1 MIKNSKFAEH
11 SIPSDDEKKSVS
23 VITVFHKGRR
33 EEGLLRNELRL
44 SWSLDRTRYMYGR
57 ADDVYKEEYPCYKC
71 NFQIIIETSADEYEA
86 KGLEFLQNNFS
97 KLLEKESLADV
108 QFVFGDE
115 HIAAHSAI
123 VAASSPVF
131 AAMFE
136 GGKFKEGQTRT
147 VNIED
152 IDSRVFRK
160 LLQFLY
166 TGSSGSSKQ
175 DPPDELQA
183 LFLAADKYQVDAL
196 KEICEDCLI
205 CQLETENVL
214 GHLEWADQYGAE
226 KLKDAAV
233 TYIVKRRK
241 EVWQL
246 KECEDFNKKY
256 PDLFFLVC
264 KRMVN

>member
-1 MIKNSKFAEH
+1 LIKNSI
-11 SIPSDDEKKSVS
+11 SSDDEKKSDSMV
-23 VITVFHKGRR
+23 TVYHKGKRQN
-33 EEGLLRNELRL
+33 GLLRKDLRL
-44 SWSLDRTRYMYGR
+44 TWPVLNKTPTSGTVWRKTAGL
-57 ADDVYKEEYPCYKC
+57 VFQEEYPDLIC
-71 NFQIIIETSADEYEA
+71 NFQIIIKIPDDYEA
-86 KGLEFLQNNFS
+86 KGLKFINNKLS
-97 KLLEKESLADV
+97 KLLETESLADIK
-108 QFVFGDE
+108 FVFKDD

-123 VAASSPVF
+123 IAASSPVF

-136 GGKFKEGQTRT
+136 GGRFKEGQTRT

-166 TGSSGSSKQ
+166 TGSSGCSKQ
-175 DPPDELQA
+175 DPSDMLKA
-183 LFLAADKYQVDAL
+183 LFFAADKYQVGAL
-196 KEICEDCLI
+196 KDICEEFLI
-205 CQLETENVL
+205 CQFEIENVL
-214 GHLEWADQYGAE
+214 CHLEWAHLYGAE

-233 TYIVKRRK
+233 TYIVQRRN